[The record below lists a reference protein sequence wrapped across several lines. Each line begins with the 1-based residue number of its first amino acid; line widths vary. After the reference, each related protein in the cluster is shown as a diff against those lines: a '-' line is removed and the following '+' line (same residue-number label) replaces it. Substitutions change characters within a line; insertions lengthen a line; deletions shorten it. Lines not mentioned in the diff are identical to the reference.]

1 MDFETPPLDRRRPA
15 RADHDAFA
23 RFLASALERALA
35 DARVWRNGYALLA
48 SGIGAILA
56 LVGTRLTDTTPAA
69 WRLALSV
76 TLGGGLLLVAR
87 ALWMTTTIEGGRR
100 PTSVS
105 LGPVVQEHNSFE
117 MYQVDQA
124 DAAIIRLASSKRWA
138 LAGGFLCFV
147 GLLCT
152 LWLSSPGSEP
162 NSAPTAS
169 APAASAAASST
180 TASAVPAATP

>member
-1 MDFETPPLDRRRPA
+1 MEFETPLPDRQRPT
-15 RADHDAFA
+15 RADQDAFA
-23 RFLASALERALA
+23 RFQATALERALA
-35 DARVWRNGYALLA
+35 DARVWRNGYATLG

-56 LVGTRLTDTTPAA
+56 LIGTQLTDTTSAT
-69 WRLALSV
+69 WRLALTV

-87 ALWMTTTIEGGRR
+87 ALWMTLTIEGGRR

-105 LGPVVQEHNSFE
+105 LGPIVQRHNSFE

-124 DAAIIRLASSKRWA
+124 DAAITRLATSKRWA

-152 LWLSSPGSEP
+152 LWLSSPPDQP
-162 NSAPTAS
+162 NPAPTSAPTAS
-169 APAASAAASST
+169 TSAPNS
-180 TASAVPAATP
+180 TASPITTTTP